1 MTALNPNAFKADSA
15 ASILNRHGIEVLLID
30 DQPMIGEAVRRMLA
44 SETDIRFHYCS
55 DPALAIKKAE
65 EISPTV
71 ILQDLVMPGID
82 GLTLVKYLRAN
93 PKTRDLPL
101 IVLSTKEEPVTK
113 AEAFAL
119 GANDYLVKLPDK
131 VELIARLRH
140 HSRGYINLL
149 ERNEA
154 YRALVESQKALAAE
168 LAEAAAYV
176 QSLLPPPLEGKIRSW
191 WKFIPSTQ
199 LGGDAFGYHWLDD
212 DHLGFYLLDV
222 CGHGVG
228 AALLSISA
236 MNVMRSQ
243 ALPHTDFHN
252 PGETLSALN
261 EAFQM
266 EKHNNMYFTIWYGV
280 YTASTRML
288 RYASAGHPPALL
300 IHKDLAGAV
309 TTTELTGRGMVLGA
323 MPGLVYTS
331 HQCLVPEPSVL
342 LVVSDGTYEITQADG
357 TMWPFEAFTNLLVR
371 ATAEGKSEIEELS
384 QAVHQIHGPGPLE
397 DDFSIVKF
405 QF

>member
-1 MTALNPNAFKADSA
+1 MNPNAVKPESA
-15 ASILNRHGIEVLLID
+15 ASVLTRHGIEVLLID

-44 SETDIRFHYCS
+44 SEPDIRFHYCN
-55 DPALAIKKAE
+55 DPAQAIKKAE

-93 PKTRDLPL
+93 AKTRDLPL

-131 VELIARLRH
+131 VELIARIRH
-140 HSRGYINLL
+140 HSRGYINYL

-154 YRALVESQKALAAE
+154 YRALVASQQALAAE

-176 QSLLPPPLEGKIRSW
+176 QSLLPPPLEGAIRTH
-191 WKFIPSTQ
+191 WKYIPSTQ
-199 LGGDAFGYHWLDD
+199 LGGDAFGYHWLDH
-212 DHLGFYLLDV
+212 DHLCLYLLDV

-243 ALPHTDFHN
+243 ALPNTNFCD

-280 YTASTRML
+280 YQPSNRTL
-288 RYASAGHPPALL
+288 RFASAGHPPALL
-300 IHKDLAGAV
+300 MQKNPEGIV
-309 TTTELTGRGMVLGA
+309 TTAELTGRGMVLGA
-323 MPGLVYTS
+323 MPGMVYTS
-331 HQCLVPEPSVL
+331 HQCNVPEHSVL
-342 LVVSDGTYEITQADG
+342 YVLSDGTYEITQTDG
-357 TMWPFEAFTNLLVR
+357 SMWNFEDFTALLAR
-371 ATAEGKSEIEELS
+371 ATADGKSEIEELS
-384 QAVHQIHGPGPLE
+384 DFVHQLHGKGPLE